1 MDAILH
7 LIAYDI
13 ASDRRLRRVARICED
28 FGVRVERSVFECDL
42 TDVQFAAFWKRLSLE
57 VSDDADK
64 VVDYPIGLLDKGK
77 IKTMGHVGR
86 NEPSL
91 TYVL

>member
-13 ASDRRLRRVARICED
+13 ASDRRLRR
-28 FGVRVERSVFECDL
+28 VRVERSVFECDL